1 MAFRRGRFGIES
13 DSDSAAESSMLPWVL
28 LVAGV
33 VAVVSLGYRI
43 SRRPPALPEPRTGM
57 RGREQIEIP
66 RPVSVKAPPPVRVL
80 KSASAARTPGA
91 ARSPQLRNLLLRLG
105 EVRDVERQI
114 STIEQIRGLPCE
126 QLAGETDLVADL
138 TRQLGV
144 LNLQRLFEMK
154 SPQWVREIRVASGGN
169 ATRIARENGSTLGAM
184 ERLNGGPGSVRKLRV
199 GQRVKVM
206 DHPRFRLVLRRGS
219 RQADLM
225 LNGKFFK
232 RYELRVPPAA
242 VVGEFAF
249 PGLSRRVW
257 RERGIAFAPD
267 DLAELE
273 QLVPAGSPVRIAE
286 AGVPAAKGAK

>member
-1 MAFRRGRFGIES
+1 
-13 DSDSAAESSMLPWVL
+13 MLPWVL

-43 SRRPPALPEPRTGM
+43 SRRRPPALPESRAGM
-57 RGREQIEIP
+57 RGREQIEIS
-66 RPVSVKAPPPVRVL
+66 RPVSVKAPSPVKVL
-80 KSASAARTPGA
+80 KSVSVARTPST
-91 ARSPQLRNLLLRLG
+91 ARSTQLRNLLLRLG

-114 STIEQIRGLPCE
+114 STIEQIRGLPRE
-126 QLAGETDLVADL
+126 QIAGETNLVADL

-154 SPQWVREIRVASGGN
+154 SPQWVREVRVASGGN
-169 ATRIARENGSTLGAM
+169 ATRIARENGSALGAM

-199 GQRVKVM
+199 GQLVKVM
-206 DHPRFRLVLRRGS
+206 DHPRFRLVFRRGS

-232 RYELRVPPAA
+232 RYELRDPLAA
-242 VVGEFAF
+242 VAGEFAF

-273 QLVPAGSPVRIAE
+273 QLVPVGSPVRIAE
-286 AGVPAAKGAK
+286 EDVPAAKGTE